1 MNKHCF
7 FLFFLKQNAEL
18 QSEYIEE
25 GWTGG
30 CDEELWASDVAWTP
44 EFSHDPAQDAGLEG
58 RAYLSSVCP
67 EAKPKQPGES

>member
-18 QSEYIEE
+18 QSEYLEE

-44 EFSHDPAQDAGLEG
+44 EFSHDPARDAGLEG

>member
-18 QSEYIEE
+18 QSEYLEE

-30 CDEELWASDVAWTP
+30 CDEEPQIT
-44 EFSHDPAQDAGLEG
+44 AQ
-58 RAYLSSVCP
+58 
-67 EAKPKQPGES
+67 KPFMEVE